1 MVVCTGI
8 VQMSES
14 SSVTVGVGLAQ
25 DVAALAI
32 PGKSGLGSNEISSS
46 QLLALDPHWLMN
58 PGKVTDP

>member
-1 MVVCTGI
+1 
-8 VQMSES
+8 MSES